1 MVISRLKNYVV
12 FATGGGVGAL
22 VNWGISFVLTS
33 LIGVH
38 YILSY
43 LIAQSV
49 NIVVNFTWHRLI
61 TFNVMD
67 NSAGRFVRFCLLSI
81 ATALAS
87 IGLVYALKE
96 WVVDHWYRVIVR
108 GVDLNY
114 LVVIIAVTFIIS
126 IVNFVISKLWIFNG
140 KPADPC
146 LETLTDVKPVV

>member
-1 MVISRLKNYVV
+1 MIISKFRNYLV

-49 NIVVNFTWHRLI
+49 NIVVNFTWHRFI
-61 TFNVMD
+61 TFNVMG
-67 NSAGRFVRFCLLSI
+67 NSAGRFVRFCVMSM

-87 IGLVYALKE
+87 IGLVYAIKE
-96 WVVDHWYRVIVR
+96 WVLDHWYKVIVR
-108 GVDLNY
+108 GIDLNY
-114 LVVIIAVTFIIS
+114 LVVIITVTIIIS
-126 IVNFVISKLWIFNG
+126 IVNFVISKLWIFHS
-140 KPADPC
+140 KPAAPC
-146 LETLTDVKPVV
+146 FEPLTDVKPVI